1 MKNFCFILSFILLL
15 SCGKPKTVLIC
26 GDHIC
31 VNKKE
36 AEIYFQENLSIEVK
50 IIDDRKKDLDLVELN
65 LRNSRDDE
73 NREIFIKEKSETKK
87 QIKTLTNNEIKS
99 IKEKIKKKEKNIK
112 IAKKK
117 DIKLDQNEN
126 DKISNNKIP
135 ILNNKNNKVVDVCT
149 LIEKCSID
157 EISKY
162 LTKEGNKKGYP
173 DISIKK

>member
-162 LTKEGNKKGYP
+162 LLQIGKKKDFP
-173 DISIKK
+173 DISIK